1 MIDTDSSGKID
12 LEELKSILKT
22 HIPNH
27 KLSYNDI
34 VQIQNAFDTNG
45 DGVIDEKEYYA
56 VIERAVSMFED

>member
-34 VQIQNAFDTNG
+34 V
-45 DGVIDEKEYYA
+45 
-56 VIERAVSMFED
+56 